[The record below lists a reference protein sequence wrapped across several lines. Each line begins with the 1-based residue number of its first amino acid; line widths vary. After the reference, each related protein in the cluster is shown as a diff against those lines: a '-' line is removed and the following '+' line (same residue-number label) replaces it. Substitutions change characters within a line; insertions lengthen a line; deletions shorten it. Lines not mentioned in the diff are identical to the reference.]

1 MTLPASGAISFSQ
14 INTELNLSSTA
25 QISLNDTAVRTLFG
39 QASGSV
45 DMNTGHGKSSV
56 VAGSA
61 LFTTSGCYTWT
72 APSGVTSVSIVAV
85 SGGAGGG
92 CSVFTQAW
100 SCGHVCPRGGD
111 GGGLGYINNLSV
123 TPGTTYHVKVGPGGL
138 GYSVILCSYN
148 SQATQYRHAQAGGS
162 SYFSYGTAAGT
173 LGQVLGGLAFIN
185 AGQCYPSGCFAHGVS
200 MGQGG
205 LGGGDQGTGGGG
217 GGGAGGY
224 SQGCYCGYNHT
235 YLPSGGLGGRTSQTG
250 RAGQGGGGGGGS
262 SGVPLAPYGSPYIF
276 GGGGGGG
283 GVGIYGQGANGSG
296 SGSNGGYGGG
306 GGSGGGNGGTGQRLT
321 SAGYCQLYTDG
332 HTGCGGN
339 YGGGG
344 GGPGKSLFSGGRLMS
359 SGSNA
364 GGGAVR
370 IVWPGTTRRFPSTCV
385 GA

>member
-56 VAGSA
+56 VVGSA

-85 SGGAGGG
+85 SGGGGG
-92 CSVFTQAW
+92 GSNQATVWYSNPCS
-100 SCGHVCPRGGD
+100 RGGD

-123 TPGTTYHVKVGPGGL
+123 TPGTTYYVKVGAGGL
-138 GYSVILCSYN
+138 GYKVLVCFYNNVGRCYRASQTGGNSYFGTAGGNRPYGCVSGGGNYN
-148 SQATQYRHAQAGGS
+148 SGS
-162 SYFSYGTAAGT
+162 PTA
-173 LGQVLGGLAFIN
+173 
-185 AGQCYPSGCFAHGVS
+185 YPNGYFAHGYS
-200 MGQGG
+200 MG
-205 LGGGDQGTGGGG
+205 LGGYGSPAAGGGA
-217 GGGAGGY
+217 GGAGGY

-235 YLPSGGLGGRTSQTG
+235 YLPSGGYGGGSGSNG

-262 SGVPLAPYGSPYIF
+262 SGYPYPGGGSKY

-283 GVGIYGQGANGSG
+283 GVGIYGQGANGSA
-296 SGSNGGYGGG
+296 STNGQGFGGG
-306 GGSGGGNGGTGQRLT
+306 GGSGGGGGGTGQRIPPHNEDALT
-321 SAGYCQLYTDG
+321 SDG
-332 HTGCGGN
+332 HTGCGGL

-344 GGPGKSLFSGGRLMS
+344 GGPGKVPGDRVLSIA
-359 SGSNA
+359 SNG

-370 IVWPGTTRRFPSTCV
+370 IVWPGTTRQFPSTCV

>member
-61 LFTTSGCYTWT
+61 LFTTSGCYAWT

-92 CSVFTQAW
+92 SNQTVGWSTNVCS
-100 SCGHVCPRGGD
+100 RGGD

-123 TPGTTYHVKVGPGGL
+123 TPGTTYYVKVGAGGL
-138 GYSVILCSYN
+138 GYKVLVCFYTG
-148 SQATQYRHAQAGGS
+148 AGHCYRASQAGGN
-162 SYFSYGTAAGT
+162 SYFGTAGGNRPYGEVYG
-173 LGQVLGGLAFIN
+173 GQNYN
-185 AGQCYPSGCFAHGVS
+185 AGSSSAYPNGYFAHGYS
-200 MGQGG
+200 MG
-205 LGGGDQGTGGGG
+205 LGGYGSAAAGGGA
-217 GGGAGGY
+217 GGAGGY

-235 YLPSGGLGGRTSQTG
+235 YLPSGGYGGGSGQNG

-262 SGVPLAPYGSPYIF
+262 SGFLYPYGGSIY

-283 GVGIYGQGANGSG
+283 GVGIYGYGGSG
-296 SGSNGGYGGG
+296 YASCYGQGLGGG
-306 GGSGGGNGGTGQRLT
+306 GGSGGGAGGNGQRIPSHTCCPLI
-321 SAGYCQLYTDG
+321 SDG
-332 HTGCGGN
+332 HTGCGGL

-344 GGPGKSLFSGGRLMS
+344 GGPGKTPGGQVRS
-359 SGSNA
+359 VASNG

-370 IVWPGTTRRFPSTCV
+370 IVWPGTTRTYPSTCV